1 MADRI
6 KKYLKTDVGLLA
18 LVCAFSL
25 IAILVCAACT
35 PTGQGVL
42 V

>member
-1 MADRI
+1 MTDRF

-18 LVCAFSL
+18 LMIVVSL
-25 IAILVCAACT
+25 IVILVCAACT
-35 PTGQGVL
+35 PTGQGVP